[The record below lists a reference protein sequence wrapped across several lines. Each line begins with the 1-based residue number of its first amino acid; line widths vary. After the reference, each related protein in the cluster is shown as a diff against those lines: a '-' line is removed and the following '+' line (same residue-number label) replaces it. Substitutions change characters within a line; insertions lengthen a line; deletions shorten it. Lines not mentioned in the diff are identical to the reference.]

1 MDDIT
6 NSRTGKT
13 ECWESAA
20 ESEIESIINMS
31 MQQLF
36 DFFLKKHFI
45 DGDGDSG
52 DDGGGEAGL
61 GRVVTDHLLHLW

>member
-20 ESEIESIINMS
+20 ESEIESIINVS

-36 DFFLKKHFI
+36 DFI